1 MDNILP
7 FYFLLLFYCG
17 RCGIV
22 VKHTAIAAALSGCAC
37 MRCAVAGTLCWCS
50 RSSALALVFALAPA
64 PAPAPAPVL
73 VTVPALV
80 LVFVELELLIL

>member
-7 FYFLLLFYCG
+7 FYFLLLFYRG

-22 VKHTAIAAALSGCAC
+22 VKHAAIAAALSGCGC

-50 RSSALALVFALAPA
+50 RSSALALAF
-64 PAPAPAPVL
+64 VL
-73 VTVPALV
+73 VV
-80 LVFVELELLIL
+80 